1 MIDKIKNAKE
11 DAASLGRKYRLSL
24 ISILVIFG
32 SFTLSGVSPGFAP
45 IFEELIG
52 GVVAVLFVYCGGNIT
67 NKWVQVPKKK
77 KSKKE
82 ESTTESE

>member
-1 MIDKIKNAKE
+1 MVDKIKNAKE

-24 ISILVIFG
+24 ISLLVIFS
-32 SFTLSGVSPGFAP
+32 SFALSGVSPGFAP

-67 NKWVQVPKKK
+67 NKWVGVPKKK
-77 KSKKE
+77 KEKKE
-82 ESTTESE
+82 SES